1 MEKNRQEIINNLL
14 DKIDNLSEEPK
25 RALLGMFEN
34 FPFILEVCEKS
45 DMTEQE
51 MEQYKEQAV
60 EKKDYSLLALV
71 CAVETYQRKV
81 KAGNLP
87 SKIE

>member
-1 MEKNRQEIINNLL
+1 
-14 DKIDNLSEEPK
+14 
-25 RALLGMFEN
+25 
-34 FPFILEVCEKS
+34 
-45 DMTEQE
+45 MTEQE

-60 EKKDYSLLALV
+60 DKKDYSLLTLV
-71 CAVETYQRKV
+71 CAVETYHREV

>member
-1 MEKNRQEIINNLL
+1 ML
-14 DKIDNLSEEPK
+14 
-25 RALLGMFEN
+25 EN
-34 FPFILEVCEKS
+34 FPFILEVCKKS

-51 MEQYKEQAV
+51 IEQYKEQAV
-60 EKKDYSLLALV
+60 DKKDYSL

>member
-1 MEKNRQEIINNLL
+1 MEKDRQEIVNDLL

-25 RALLGMFEN
+25 RALLGMLEN
-34 FPFILEVCEKS
+34 FPFILEVCKKS

-51 MEQYKEQAV
+51 IEQYKEQAV
-60 EKKDYSLLALV
+60 DKKDYSL
-71 CAVETYQRKV
+71 CAVETYQREV